1 MAEKEATVYIVDVG
15 ASMGE
20 YRHGRDQS
28 DLDFAMTYVW
38 DKITSTARVFGFD
51 PCDRFAHR
59 WYGRPKCVLDLF
71 IYGDQ
76 GTANELQGEE
86 SFENISV
93 LQEISR
99 YAYPTRRER
108 TSDHSS
114 TFLPEL
120 KQLRRKVGVSNTYN
134 GDGTVDRVRNAISAI
149 IIAIQMITKHCKK
162 LKYKRKI
169 VLVTDG
175 RGVLEEDP
183 DSVSEITKK
192 ITEDAMELVIIGV
205 DFDDP
210 EYGFKEEDKDPQKVI
225 TAKSGCGLV
234 ANAELQAENEQTF
247 KTLVDHCDG
256 VFGTLQ
262 QAVEELGIPRL
273 KTTRPVPSY
282 KGPLSLGDPNEYDS
296 AVCIDVERYPRTA
309 IRRPLPASQYV
320 QRLDQMDSSIHSTAT
335 ILPDGDIDM
344 PDVVGNDLTNVKNS
358 RTYQVLDEEAPGGKR
373 DVSRDELAKGYEYGR
388 TAVHINETDENVT
401 KLETQAA
408 LEIIGFIPWA
418 NYDRYMSMTVSNT
431 IIAQR
436 TNSKAIMAL
445 SSVIHAL
452 FELES
457 YAIARLVPKSDKS
470 PLILLL
476 APSIEVDY
484 ECLLDVQI
492 PFTED
497 VRSYKFPP
505 LDRVVT
511 ISGKVIKEH
520 RNLPSDSL
528 TSAMSDYVDRMD
540 LSTFGKDDEGN
551 PSEYMPMTD
560 TFSPVLHRIDQ
571 AVRWRAVNPTEP
583 IPPPYEILTR
593 YSQPAKDLVA
603 QSKRRLETLMA
614 AADVKKVPPKV
625 QGRRRNRNEVK
636 PLSGLDVEALL
647 GSNKKKTRISA
658 QNAIPDF
665 RQMVNTTDSIDGIR
679 EAAQQLG
686 GVIEARIRDS
696 FGDIAYA
703 RSLEEIGVMREE
715 LTELEEPEMYNS
727 FAKALK
733 RKLLA
738 EELGGNRKDFWW
750 EFRKS
755 KLGLIDQRTLEAST
769 VPEEEAKAFWS
780 LNN

>member
-1 MAEKEATVYIVDVG
+1 MADKEATVYIVDVG

-20 YRHGRDQS
+20 HRNGRDQS

-38 DKITSTARVFGFD
+38 DKITSTACIFTIHD
-51 PCDRFAHR
+51 A
-59 WYGRPKCVLDLF
+59 L
-71 IYGDQ
+71 
-76 GTANELQGEE
+76 NEMSTF
-86 SFENISV
+86 SF
-93 LQEISR
+93 
-99 YAYPTRRER
+99 TRRKALQTNSKVKKASI
-108 TSDHSS
+108 TSPYFKNSA
-114 TFLPEL
+114 EL
-120 KQLRRKVGVSNTYN
+120 KQLRRKVEVSKTFN
-134 GDGTVDRVRNAISAI
+134 GDAISAI
-149 IIAIQMITKHCKK
+149 IIAIQMIIKHCKK
-162 LKYKRKI
+162 LKWKRKI

-175 RGVLEEDP
+175 RGALEDDP

-205 DFDDP
+205 DFDDA
-210 EYGFKEEDKDPQKVI
+210 EYGFKEEDKDPQKVNDVN
-225 TAKSGCGLV
+225 SGPDLV
-234 ANAELQAENEQTF
+234 ANNVLQAKNEQTF
-247 KTLVDHCDG
+247 KTLVDQCDG

-282 KGPLSLGDPNEYDS
+282 KGPLSLGDANEYDS

-309 IRRPLPASQYV
+309 IRKPLAASQYV
-320 QRLDQMDSSIHSTAT
+320 QRLDPIDSNTQSTAT
-335 ILPDGDIDM
+335 VLPDGDIDM
-344 PDVVGNDLTNVKNS
+344 PDAAANDLTNVKNS

-373 DVSRDELAKGYEYGR
+373 DVSRDDLAKGYEYGR

-408 LEIIGFIPWA
+408 LEIIGFVPWA
-418 NYDRYMSMTVSNT
+418 NYERYMSMTVSNT
-431 IIAQR
+431 IIAQK

-470 PLILLL
+470 PVILLL

-492 PFTED
+492 PFAED

-540 LSTFGKDDEGN
+540 LSAFGNDDEGN

-593 YSQPAKDLVA
+593 YSQPPKDLVA
-603 QSKRRLETLMA
+603 QSKRKLEKLMA
-614 AADVKKVPPKV
+614 AANVKKVPPKV

-647 GSNKKKTRISA
+647 GSDKRKTKISA
-658 QNAIPDF
+658 QNAIPEF
-665 RQMVNTTDSIDGIR
+665 RQVVNTTDSIDGIR

-686 GVIEARIRDS
+686 TVIEARITDS

-703 RSLEEIGVMREE
+703 RTLEEIGVMREE
-715 LTELEEPEMYNS
+715 LIELEEPDVYNS

-733 RKLLA
+733 EKLLA
-738 EELGGNRKDFWW
+738 EKLGGNRKDFWW

-755 KLGLIDQRTLEAST
+755 KLGLIDQRTLETST
-769 VPEEEAKAFWS
+769 VTEDDARAFWS
-780 LNN
+780 LK

>member
-1 MAEKEATVYIVDVG
+1 MADKEATVYIIDVG
-15 ASMGE
+15 ASMGKH
-20 YRHGRDQS
+20 RHGRDQS

-59 WYGRPKCVLDLF
+59 WYGRPKCVVDQF

-93 LQEISR
+93 LQEIS
-99 YAYPTRRER
+99 
-108 TSDHSS
+108 S

-134 GDGTVDRVRNAISAI
+134 GDAISAI

-162 LKYKRKI
+162 LKYKRNI

-175 RGVLEEDP
+175 RGLLEEDP

-192 ITEDAMELVIIGV
+192 ISEDAMELVITGV

-210 EYGFKEEDKDPQKVI
+210 EYGFKEEDKDPHK
-225 TAKSGCGLV
+225 
-234 ANAELQAENEQTF
+234 AENEQTF
-247 KTLVDHCDG
+247 KTLVDRCHG

-282 KGPLSLGDPNEYDS
+282 KGVLSLGDPNEYDS

-320 QRLDQMDSSIHSTAT
+320 QRLDQMDSSMQSTAT

-344 PDVVGNDLTNVKNS
+344 PDVVANDLTNVKNS

-476 APSIEVDY
+476 APLIEVDY

-540 LSTFGKDDEGN
+540 LSTFGKDDEGY

-679 EAAQQLG
+679 DAAQQLG
-686 GVIEARIRDS
+686 GVIEARIRES

-715 LTELEEPEMYNS
+715 LIELEEPEMYNS

-755 KLGLIDQRTLEAST
+755 KLGLIDQRTLDAST
-769 VPEEEAKAFWS
+769 VPEEEAKAVSGNLVCTVQPVTDTSISFGP
-780 LNN
+780 

>member
-20 YRHGRDQS
+20 QRNGRKIS

-38 DKITSTARVFGFD
+38 DKITSTVAL
-51 PCDRFAHR
+51 DRKTATL
-59 WYGRPKCVLDLF
+59 GVIGLCTD
-71 IYGDQ
+71 
-76 GTANELQGEE
+76 GTANELGSEE
-86 SFENISV
+86 SFENICV
-93 LQEISR
+93 FQEISNIL
-99 YAYPTRRER
+99 
-108 TSDHSS
+108 
-114 TFLPEL
+114 LPDLE
-120 KQLRRKVGVSNTYN
+120 QLRRKVELSNTDS
-134 GDGTVDRVRNAISAI
+134 GDAISAI
-149 IIAIQMITKHCKK
+149 VIAIQMITKYCKK

-175 RGVLEEDP
+175 RGSLDDDP
-183 DSVSEITKK
+183 ASITEITKK
-192 ITEDAMELVIIGV
+192 ITQDDMDGV

-210 EYGFKEEDKDPQKVI
+210 EYGFKEEDKDQQK
-225 TAKSGCGLV
+225 A
-234 ANAELQAENEQTF
+234 QNEQTF
-247 KTLVDHCDG
+247 QTLADACG
-256 VFGTLQ
+256 GIIGTLQ
-262 QAVEELGIPRL
+262 QAVEELGMPRL
-273 KTTRPVPSY
+273 KSTRPVPSY
-282 KGPLSLGDPNEYDS
+282 KGPLTLGDPVTYET
-296 AVCIDVERYPRTA
+296 AICIDVERYPRTSV
-309 IRRPLPASQYV
+309 RRPLTASQYV
-320 QRLDQMDSSIHSTAT
+320 QRLDQSQNTIQSSGTV
-335 ILPDGDIDM
+335 LPDGDIEMTDAG
-344 PDVVGNDLTNVKNS
+344 VNDLANVKSS

-373 DVSRDELAKGYEYGR
+373 DVSRDDLAKGYEYGR

-408 LEIIGFIPWA
+408 LE
-418 NYDRYMSMTVSNT
+418 YDRYMSMSNSNT
-431 IIAQR
+431 IIAQK

-445 SSVIHAL
+445 SSLIHAL

-457 YAIARLVPKSDKS
+457 YAIARLVPKADKS
-470 PLILLL
+470 PVILLL

-497 VRSYKFPP
+497 VRSYRFPP
-505 LDRVVT
+505 LDRVIT

-520 RNLPSDSL
+520 RHLPNETLS
-528 TSAMSDYVDRMD
+528 SAMSEYIDTMD
-540 LSTFGKDDEGN
+540 LSSFGKDEEGN

-571 AVRWRAVNPTEP
+571 AVRWRAVHPTEP
-583 IPPPYEILTR
+583 IPPPYEILVR
-593 YSQPAKDLVA
+593 YSQPPEDLVLS
-603 QSKRRLETLMA
+603 SKRKLEKLMT

-636 PLSGLDVEALL
+636 PLSGLNVEALI
-647 GSNKKKTRISA
+647 GGDKKRARISS

-665 RQMVNTTDSIDGIR
+665 RQLVNTADSIEGMR

-686 GVIEARIRDS
+686 VVVETRIKDS

-703 RSLEEIGVMREE
+703 RALEEIGVMREE
-715 LTELEEPEMYNS
+715 MIDLEEPDIYND

-755 KLGLIDQRTLEAST
+755 RLGLIDKSASEASKIT
-769 VPEEEAKAFWS
+769 DEDVKAFWS
-780 LNN
+780 LT